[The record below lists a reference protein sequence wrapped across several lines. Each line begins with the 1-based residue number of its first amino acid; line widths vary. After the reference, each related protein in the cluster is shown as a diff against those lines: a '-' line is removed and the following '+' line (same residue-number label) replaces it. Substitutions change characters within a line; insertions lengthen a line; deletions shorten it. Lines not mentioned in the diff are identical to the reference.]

1 MRRPSPQSPT
11 HRNPRRCQ
19 VAVAGLH
26 SGSLGAALVGCASI
40 VLSLLAVGVSAETL
54 PPDAMPAA
62 GATTERSR
70 LVTPPVDMALPLT
83 GMAEERSSIPG
94 ERWKVGPGVPDTAI
108 ADAISGRGGDTA
120 LVDALAGRGGDT
132 ALADALAGRGG
143 DTALADA
150 LAGRGGDTTARR
162 SAKGFQ
168 ARSADLFRSDHP
180 VEIGEQAMLLRL
192 RLRARTREAMSV
204 ELRF

>member
-132 ALADALAGRGG
+132 ALV
-143 DTALADA
+143 DA

>member
-132 ALADALAGRGG
+132 ALV
-143 DTALADA
+143 DA

-168 ARSADLFRSDHP
+168 ARSSDLFRSDHP

>member
-143 DTALADA
+143 DT
-150 LAGRGGDTTARR
+150 TARR

>member
-26 SGSLGAALVGCASI
+26 SGSRGAALVGCASI
-40 VLSLLAVGVSAETL
+40 VLSLLAVGVRAETL

-62 GATTERSR
+62 GATAERSR
-70 LVTPPVDMALPLT
+70 LVTPPVDMHLPQT
-83 GMAEERSSIPG
+83 GMAEARSSIPG

-120 LVDALAGRGGDT
+120 LVDALAGRGGDP
-132 ALADALAGRGG
+132 
-143 DTALADA
+143 
-150 LAGRGGDTTARR
+150 TARR

-168 ARSADLFRSDHP
+168 ARSSDLFRSDHP

-192 RLRARTREAMSV
+192 RLRARTRETMSV

>member
-1 MRRPSPQSPT
+1 MRRPSPQSPK

-19 VAVAGLH
+19 VGVAGLH
-26 SGSLGAALVGCASI
+26 SGSRGAALVSCASI
-40 VLSLLAVGVSAETL
+40 VLSLLAAGVRAETL
-54 PPDAMPAA
+54 QLDAMPAA
-62 GATTERSR
+62 GATTERSQ
-70 LVTPPVDMALPLT
+70 LVTPPVDMHLPQT
-83 GMAEERSSIPG
+83 GMAEARSSIPG

-108 ADAISGRGGDTA
+108 ADAISRRDGDTA
-120 LVDALAGRGGDT
+120 LTDALAGRGGDP
-132 ALADALAGRGG
+132 
-143 DTALADA
+143 
-150 LAGRGGDTTARR
+150 TARR

-192 RLRARTREAMSV
+192 RLRARTRETMSV